1 MEKIGHDADI
11 TLWINYGSGP
21 DDKTTLEQR
30 KEAGNLAF
38 GKYIQDNYYEL
49 KKVAMKNGRKLS
61 FDSIRTIMLND

>member
-38 GKYIQDNYYEL
+38 GKYIQDNY
-49 KKVAMKNGRKLS
+49 
-61 FDSIRTIMLND
+61 

>member
-30 KEAGNLAF
+30 KEAGN
-38 GKYIQDNYYEL
+38 
-49 KKVAMKNGRKLS
+49 KKQPIVVFKL
-61 FDSIRTIMLND
+61 